1 MQQEINQEVNQ
12 EGGAQTPEIEIDQA
26 RYEQFLYQI
35 EGNQNL
41 SMGIIGG
48 LIAALIG
55 ACAWAAVTVLTNFQ
69 IGWMAVGVGFL
80 VGYAVRVS
88 GKGLSKIYGYV
99 GAALSLIGCLAG
111 NLFSI
116 FAIISKQE
124 AVPFFDLI
132 LRLNPMIIMDLMK
145 ATFSPIDLLFYG
157 IAVYEGYRFSFRQI
171 TEEEYAGFVKAK
183 A

>member
-1 MQQEINQEVNQ
+1 MPQVANQEV
-12 EGGAQTPEIEIDQA
+12 EAGTPAAEIDQA

-48 LIAALIG
+48 IVAALIG
-55 ACAWAAVTVLTNFQ
+55 ASAWAAITVLTDFQ

-80 VGYAVRVS
+80 VGYAVRVM

-99 GAALSLIGCLAG
+99 GAALSIIGCLMG
-111 NLFSI
+111 NLFSVI
-116 FAIISKQE
+116 AIISNQE
-124 AVPFFDLI
+124 AIPFFDLI
-132 LRLNPMIIMDLMK
+132 SRLNLLIVMDLMK
-145 ATFSPIDLLFYG
+145 ASFSPIDLLFYG

-171 TEEEYAGFVKAK
+171 TEEEFAGFAKAK